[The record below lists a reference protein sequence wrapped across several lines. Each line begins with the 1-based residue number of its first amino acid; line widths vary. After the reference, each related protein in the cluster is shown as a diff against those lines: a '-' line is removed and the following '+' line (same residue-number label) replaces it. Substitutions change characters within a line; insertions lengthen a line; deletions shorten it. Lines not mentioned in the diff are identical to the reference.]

1 MSILNPLVS
10 FIIPY
15 FNAGDTIQETIDS
28 IFNQTYENFD
38 IWIVN
43 DGSTDPFSIEKL
55 KELNNLE
62 KLNIL
67 HQSNSGPGA
76 ARNFAISH
84 SKAKFYIFL
93 DSDDIIF
100 EHSLEFLLLR
110 MQDSDDVLYGNCSY
124 FGAKAGV
131 KKQTQ
136 SNIKDILIANPI
148 ALCSLFRASTFSTVK
163 FDESLDSLGLED
175 WELFI
180 NMFSQKMNLRYIDS
194 QPLFGIR
201 VSKDSRTFQ
210 VANQNREEVFR
221 YISKKHHKIIYENYR
236 DIHFALKQEKILL
249 DRIIGGYILKP
260 YRILKKIINKLYY
273 E

>member
-1 MSILNPLVS
+1 MNSLVS

-15 FNAGDTIQETIDS
+15 YNSGKTIQETIDS
-28 IFNQTYENFD
+28 IFSQSHENFD
-38 IWIVN
+38 IWLVN
-43 DGSTDPFSIEKL
+43 DGSTDQFSIEKL
-55 KELNNLE
+55 KELNNLK

-67 HQSNSGPGA
+67 HQANSGPGA

-84 SKAKFYIFL
+84 SKAQFYIFL

-100 EHSLEFLLLR
+100 EHSLEFLFSQ
-110 MQDSDDVLYGNCSY
+110 MEESDDLVYGNCSY
-124 FGAKAGV
+124 FGAKTGV

-148 ALCSLFRASTFSTVK
+148 ALCSLFRASTFKTVK
-163 FDESLDSLGLED
+163 FDESLDRLGLED

-180 NMFSQKMNLRYIDS
+180 NMFSQNMNLRYIDS

-201 VSKDSRTFQ
+201 VSEESRTFQ

-221 YISKKHHKIIYENYR
+221 YISKKHHKIIYQNYR

-260 YRILKKIINKLYY
+260 YRLLKKLIKK
-273 E
+273 